1 MEGAGESLTK
11 SVSVPMAAA
20 GTAAIKFA
28 SESQDAY
35 KQFAAATGT
44 ATENLGKYQDMINNV
59 YKDNFGESIG
69 DVADA
74 MAKVDQNMSYLD
86 DSALQRCTEYAYT
99 LADTFDV
106 DIGESTRAADSL
118 IKNFGVS
125 AREAF
130 NLMAQGAQNG
140 LDFSGELFDNID
152 EYSVQFQKLGL
163 DAEDM
168 FSIFANGAENGA
180 FNLDKIG
187 DAVKEF
193 SIRAIDGSDTT
204 KMISKMEIWLKCG
217 KDSIQLPILPASYNV
232 TRDAGH
238 ETVNVQNLG
247 DVTILG
253 KRGLSSIELESF
265 FPNKDYSFAAYKKK
279 QSPWEYVKKILSWQE
294 KTLRLVVTKTKINM
308 QVVISSFSYGEE
320 DGTGDIKYKLSL
332 MEYRAPKYTKPKKKK
347 TSKTAAST
355 TKKNIKQGT
364 KRETSKTKAKVHIV
378 SGNDTLWSISKK
390 YYGTGS
396 YANKIYEANKTIIE
410 RTAVKHGFRSSANK
424 GVNGW
429 WIFDGERLVI
439 P

>member
-140 LDFSGELFDNID
+140 LDFSGEWKK
-152 EYSVQFQKLGL
+152 Y
-163 DAEDM
+163 
-168 FSIFANGAENGA
+168 
-180 FNLDKIG
+180 
-187 DAVKEF
+187 
-193 SIRAIDGSDTT
+193 
-204 KMISKMEIWLKCG
+204 
-217 KDSIQLPILPASYNV
+217 SIQKTIADLWGNNGKPGKNGIATINGYYLIALRPVFGSA
-232 TRDAGH
+232 
-238 ETVNVQNLG
+238 G
-247 DVTILG
+247 DVV
-253 KRGLSSIELESF
+253 S
-265 FPNKDYSFAAYKKK
+265 
-279 QSPWEYVKKILSWQE
+279 
-294 KTLRLVVTKTKINM
+294 VVL
-308 QVVISSFSYGEE
+308 E
-320 DGTGDIKYKLSL
+320 DGTRFNAIMADEKGDDAGNQWGHVYSGAVSIVEFESL
-332 MEYRAPKYTKPKKKK
+332 
-347 TSKTAAST
+347 
-355 TKKNIKQGT
+355 
-364 KRETSKTKAKVHIV
+364 
-378 SGNDTLWSISKK
+378 GNS
-390 YYGTGS
+390 
-396 YANKIYEANKTIIE
+396 EANNGAQLNIGQWAGKKVTAII
-410 RTAVKHGFRSSANK
+410 
-424 GVNGW
+424 NG
-429 WIFDGERLVI
+429 GRYSGL
-439 P
+439 